1 MFLNEEIGYAC
12 AVATCLTVI
21 GSTIISRPKFLFPTL
36 SNEDERPD
44 SLGIGLALVGSVMLA
59 LDLVVIKR
67 LKDCHPLVLILA
79 FCLGGGLAG
88 VATAFIL
95 FEDWVQI
102 PNLLQVGLITCV
114 TIVGLTGQVCGVYG
128 AQNVAVSFG
137 AVLKSSET
145 IFAYIFQVIFL
156 AEPMPDLTVS
166 IGVVLVISAIILIA
180 VNSKKESNL
189 TYRKIDDELK
199 AEYSDGDIWMLDDKS
214 R

>member
-1 MFLNEEIGYAC
+1 MFLHEEIGYAC

-21 GSTIISRPKFLFPTL
+21 GSTIISRPKFLFPSL

-44 SLGIGLALVGSVMLA
+44 AIGIGLALVCSLMLA

-95 FEDWVQI
+95 FEEWVLF
-102 PNLLQVGLITCV
+102 PNLIQVGLITCV
-114 TIVGLTGQVCGVYG
+114 TIVGLAGQVCGVYG
-128 AQNVAVSFG
+128 AQNLAVSFG

-156 AEPMPDLTVS
+156 AEPIPDLTVS
-166 IGVVLVISAIILIA
+166 IGVLLVISAIIIIA
-180 VNSKKESNL
+180 INSKNESNL
-189 TYRKIDDELK
+189 NYQKIDDEFK
-199 AEYSDGDIWMLDDKS
+199 AEYSDGDICMLEHKS
-214 R
+214 S